1 MALMTPA
8 QYRASLNDG
17 REIYIRGERVSD
29 MTRHEWFKQAIEVCA
44 ADYVYDDP
52 ATRDIR
58 LYRTEEGN
66 MAHRVFQVPKTEQDL
81 QAWMDLPDVSSA
93 ATMVSLVLMAMW
105 NVKGEVAAINP
116 KYAENIERI
125 YRHCRD
131 NDLRAAELITDAKG
145 DRSRRPSDQDD
156 PDLYMRIVERND
168 KGIVV
173 RGAKLHITAAS
184 MVHELVVLPTKAMS
198 PGEEDYAVAFAV
210 PANTK
215 GVKIINRAFVDP
227 DHGEF
232 DYPRSTR
239 KGVPDGFVVF
249 EDVFVPWERVF
260 LAGETQLA
268 GVYAHSLGLWER
280 VGGLIEFSHRAK
292 RMVGMAALLAEWNG
306 VAGASHIQEKI
317 GELIFN
323 AETLRLMLDA
333 ARRNYKV
340 SNTGMVYPDPVA
352 INVGKYHAATTFN
365 QMVRVLHDIAG
376 GLVITMPVEADL
388 RNPEL
393 RPYLEKYLH
402 TRPGVSVEDR
412 MRLYSLVRDCT
423 ADAYGGWELVT
434 TVQAG
439 GGLAA
444 QRIVV
449 QRSYDMESAKHYAK
463 VEAGI
468 IKE

>member
-1 MALMTPA
+1 MALMTPE

-17 REIYIRGERVSD
+17 REIYIRGERVAD
-29 MTRHEWFKQAIEVCA
+29 MTKHEWFQQAIDACSR
-44 ADYVYDDP
+44 DFVYDDP

-58 LYRTEEGN
+58 LYKTEDGS
-66 MAHRVFQVPKTEQDL
+66 MAHRVFQVPRTEQDL
-81 QAWMDLPDVSSA
+81 QAWMDLPEISTA

-116 KYAENIERI
+116 KYAENIERV

-145 DRSRRPSDQDD
+145 DRSRRPIEQDD
-156 PDLYMRIVERND
+156 PDMYMRIVERND

-198 PGEEDYAVAFAV
+198 PGEEDYAVAFSV

-215 GVKIINRAFVDP
+215 GVKIINRAFVEP
-227 DHGEF
+227 HHSAF

-239 KGVPDGFVVF
+239 VGVPDGFVVF

-260 LAGETQLA
+260 LAGETKLA

-280 VGGLIEFSHRAK
+280 VGGLIEFAHRAK
-292 RMVGMAALLAEWNG
+292 RMVGMAALMAEWNG

-365 QMVRVLHDIAG
+365 QMVRILHDIAG
-376 GLVITMPVEADL
+376 GLVITMPTEADL
-388 RNPEL
+388 RNPDL
-393 RPYLEKYLH
+393 RPYIEKYLR
-402 TRPGVSVEDR
+402 TKPNVSVEDR
-412 MRLYSLVRDCT
+412 MRLYSLVRDST

-449 QRSYDMESAKHYAK
+449 QRSYDIESAKHEAM

-468 IKE
+468 VRK